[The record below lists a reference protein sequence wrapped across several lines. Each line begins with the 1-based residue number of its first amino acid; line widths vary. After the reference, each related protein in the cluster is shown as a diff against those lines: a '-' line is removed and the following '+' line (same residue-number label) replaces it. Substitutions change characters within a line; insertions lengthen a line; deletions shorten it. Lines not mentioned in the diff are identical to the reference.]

1 MIQLGLDAGA
11 LTSVFSSQL
20 NLKSGVLTDLAVTP
34 TPGDGLV
41 LNLNLHIDAN
51 GIHRV
56 MPLELDGTLGVD
68 AQQNLSLNISH
79 LKRDGIDSGPN
90 AAAQMQVAIN
100 QLLVSAVM
108 PALRGQLKSAQLVS
122 AHTSSTIVCGKGTEL
137 LVLLI
142 KAPPIQGVASQST
155 PISFCFKGP
164 IDLNK
169 LLPH

>member
-11 LTSVFSSQL
+11 LTSVFVSQL
-20 NLKSGVLTDLAVTP
+20 NLKGGALTDLAVTP

-68 AQQNLSLNISH
+68 AQHNLSLNISH

-90 AAAQMQVAIN
+90 AAIQMQGAIN
-100 QLLVSAVM
+100 QLLVGAVM

-122 AHTSSTIVCGKGTEL
+122 AHTSSAIACGKGTDL

-142 KAPPIQGVASQST
+142 KAPPIQGVAAQST